1 MDALLKF
8 KCTNCGMPTKYNNG
22 KCDACYK
29 KQNAK
34 VSEGEKFLAQFFD
47 IIGIRYHEQVEIK
60 NLIGD
65 TKGYRIAD
73 FYLPQYNVY
82 LEFNG
87 HYRDHREQYD
97 EKIQVYRRNKIPCIY
112 IYPEN
117 LGIISYVFDQRLQ
130 QELINHN
137 YHHELKLYRFKKF
150 KVEGIERI
158 LFCSLALFVMIFE
171 LLTNYFPQQ
180 HEGVLGFSG
189 IIAVYQFYLI
199 HNLWKAIYKEN
210 RYYME

>member
-1 MDALLKF
+1 
-8 KCTNCGMPTKYNNG
+8 MPTKYNNG

-117 LGIISYVFDQRLQ
+117 LGIIGYVFDQRLK
-130 QELINHN
+130 QELINHK
-137 YHHELKLYRFKKF
+137 YHQELKLYLYKKF
-150 KVEGIERI
+150 R
-158 LFCSLALFVMIFE
+158 
-171 LLTNYFPQQ
+171 
-180 HEGVLGFSG
+180 
-189 IIAVYQFYLI
+189 
-199 HNLWKAIYKEN
+199 
-210 RYYME
+210 